1 MTDAGEW
8 LISTAKRNPEA
19 LLVLA
24 AGCTLLMRGGRSSHQ
39 AAGQTA
45 SGVSGSNAPWNVS
58 RTTERTLEA
67 AGDLKHR
74 IADAGSSVA
83 EQAGEVAKTLSTQ
96 TSHIAGQAQSML
108 SSGFGQLLR
117 EQPLA
122 LVVAGLAAGAAVAA
136 LLPPT
141 DLEERTL
148 GGARDA
154 ISGMTGKVGGNLI
167 AAATDAGQRLTQEV
181 TERATESF
189 KELAQEVAGQFSE
202 KKAMGAPDKPDEPPG
217 NANPLMNRGG
227 I

>member
-24 AGCTLLMRGGRSSHQ
+24 AGCTLLMRGGRGSYS
-39 AAGQTA
+39 AAGQNA
-45 SGVSGSNAPWNVS
+45 SGVPGSNAPWNVS
-58 RTTERTLEA
+58 RTTEKTSEV
-67 AGDLKHR
+67 AGDLKRR

-83 EQAGEVAKTLSTQ
+83 EQAGEIAKIVSTQ
-96 TSHIAGQAQSML
+96 TSQIADQAQSML

-136 LLPPT
+136 LLPST

-154 ISGMTGKVGGNLI
+154 ISGMTGKVGENLI
-167 AAATDAGQRLTQEV
+167 AAATDAGQRLTQGV
-181 TERATESF
+181 TERATEGL

-202 KKAMGAPDKPDEPPG
+202 KKSMGAADKSDERPG
-217 NANPLMNRGG
+217 NANPLINRG